1 MIFSLQFYFI
11 SNNDIPRDLKID
23 DNAEFIFTNHGN
35 NCVKHG
41 FCATKG
47 NIFELS
53 IKYEDEII
61 RNSIID
67 LFCAAYTVI
76 HACNYYDFSDL
87 FTKLKS
93 DTSFSTF
100 EKDDRIYLVCLLVQK
115 CYNNQCYKNAICK
128 YHVAQEIFSLHPLD
142 LHPSREPINI
152 TTVLTE
158 NIRIANVVVDCYSIL
173 EELGLQIKLDSKNE
187 SSVSND
193 GKSWNPAILDKLK
206 DTLKSNN
213 INPESSIPWL
223 CRNGITRPFK
233 DTIVDAGNPCEWN
246 DGDAIKDFNIIIT
259 DAILELSYMR
269 SRLASHGLND
279 RVLKLTIYDAENS
292 FNLSRIILLN
302 FFEITLE

>member
-1 MIFSLQFYFI
+1 MIFSLQFYFK
-11 SNNDIPRDLKID
+11 SNNDILENLKID
-23 DNAEFIFTNHGN
+23 DNTEFVFTNHGH
-35 NCVKHG
+35 NCVKNS
-41 FCATKG
+41 FCTTNA

-53 IKYEDEII
+53 INYEDENI
-61 RNSIID
+61 RNNIID

-76 HACNYYDFSDL
+76 HAWNYYDFSDL
-87 FTKLKS
+87 FAKLKS
-93 DTSFSTF
+93 DTSFSIF
-100 EKDDRIYLVCLLVQK
+100 EGDDRIYLVCLLVQK
-115 CYNNQCYKNAICK
+115 CYGNQCYKNAICK
-128 YHVAQEIFSLHPLD
+128 YHVAQEIFSLHPLA
-142 LHPSREPINI
+142 LHPSQEPINI

-206 DTLKSNN
+206 GTLKSNN
-213 INPESSIPWL
+213 INPDSSIPWL

-233 DTIVDAGNPCEWN
+233 DMIVEVGNPCEWN

-302 FFEITLE
+302 FFKITLE